1 MSDDDAD
8 RPPEPSKAPT
18 PQPDAAERRA
28 QARARDDAR
37 RRKAM
42 HALAGSVERVTKQ
55 ALGRR
60 ALAEAGLI
68 ADWPSIVGADV
79 ARVCL
84 PRRLSFPHAKTRRE
98 GTLVLRVAPGEA
110 TRLAHQEPVL
120 VERVN
125 GYFGYQAVARLRLE
139 QGPLPERGRRPRAP
153 AAPALSDTESQAAE
167 RRIAQVADDDLRA
180 ALTRLG
186 RRLSGRD
193 D

>member
-8 RPPEPSKAPT
+8 PPAAKPP
-18 PQPDAAERRA
+18 PDAAERRA

-37 RRKAM
+37 RRKSM

-68 ADWPSIVGADV
+68 ADWPSIVGAGF

-84 PRRLSFPHAKTRRE
+84 PRRLSFPNAKTRRE
-98 GTLVLRVAPGEA
+98 GTLVLRVSPGEA
-110 TRLAHQEPVL
+110 TRLAHQEPLL

-125 GYFGYQAVARLRLE
+125 GYFGYKAVARLRLE
-139 QGPLPERGRRPRAP
+139 QGPLPERRSAAARP
-153 AAPALSDTESQAAE
+153 AAPQFSDSESQAAE
-167 RRIAQVADDDLRA
+167 RQVAGVGDA
-180 ALTRLG
+180 ALRSALERLG
-186 RRLSGRD
+186 RRLSGRQD
-193 D
+193 